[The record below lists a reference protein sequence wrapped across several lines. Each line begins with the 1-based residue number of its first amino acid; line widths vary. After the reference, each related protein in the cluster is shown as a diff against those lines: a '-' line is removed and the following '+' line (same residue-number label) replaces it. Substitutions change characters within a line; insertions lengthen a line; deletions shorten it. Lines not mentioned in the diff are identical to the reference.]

1 MKLDM
6 WLCVFCIFLMGQKE
20 FCVKMW
26 NFGFESLKIV
36 KFFSDIYFHVLMH
49 FVTRFFSLIIL
60 IFY

>member
-1 MKLDM
+1 
-6 WLCVFCIFLMGQKE
+6 MGQKE

-26 NFGFESLKIV
+26 NFGFESLKIDQ
-36 KFFSDIYFHVLMH
+36 FFSDIYFHVLMH